1 MNIEDLPQ
9 DDFLKGILKVV
20 EGLNLMIGRKGLAK
34 YLQVHIGSPTEL
46 NEYIEALAKLIEKD
60 IKK

>member
-1 MNIEDLPQ
+1 MNIKDLPQ

-34 YLQVHIGSPTEL
+34 YFQVHIGSPDEL
-46 NEYIEALAKLIEKD
+46 YEYIEALAKLMEKD
-60 IKK
+60 VKK